1 MWTNRNIERESV
13 FAFQGP
19 SAGSPSPTNGCVWR
33 GTQLLLAYLTMLR
46 YNIAPTIYPGVHTS
60 SSCCLHDEVGFKTCK
75 VGIAG
80 ALLFG

>member
-19 SAGSPSPTNGCVWR
+19 SAGSPSPTSGCVWR

-60 SSCCLHDEVGFKTCK
+60 SSYIPAACMMKWDLRPVK
-75 VGIAG
+75 
-80 ALLFG
+80 